1 MHSSSQFLY
10 NSNLGAILTNRSAMG
25 RLFGFLIWTSLF
37 VTMKGQVLFDDMGD
51 RHRTE
56 DFMKIELRQI
66 NQGIERITKKLDG
79 MEKIVET
86 IVNNIVKEER
96 TSIRNT
102 SVQSTMKD
110 ENFGDILSAIQTEQ
124 RLLRQEM
131 AATSNLTIKANEKIC
146 GLLETRDAMFFR
158 GFERRTQQG
167 DGVQNSLQAVTNID
181 KANETVSSCT
191 NKMAEEFGTNLQI
204 LQDGIENFTVIF
216 ENKLNILDEIRNTCL
231 YLTEQF
237 LSGDDIIVLKFN
249 KSYEKMNSQFLL
261 TLPNHDLNFT
271 AKRNAILGMC
281 CFFIIL
287 AMNHNRFS

>member
-1 MHSSSQFLY
+1 M
-10 NSNLGAILTNRSAMG
+10 
-25 RLFGFLIWTSLF
+25 F
-37 VTMKGQVLFDDMGD
+37 VSMTGHVLFYDMGD
-51 RHRTE
+51 RHRSE

-102 SVQSTMKD
+102 SVQPTMKD

-131 AATSNLTIKANEKIC
+131 AATRNLTKKADEKISD
-146 GLLETRDAMFFR
+146 LLEKTRDAMVFK
-158 GFERRTQQG
+158 GTETKTQKG
-167 DGVQNSLQAVTNID
+167 NGLQNALQAGTNID
-181 KANETVSSCT
+181 KANEAVSFCT
-191 NKMAEEFGTNLQI
+191 NKMAEKFGTNLQI

-216 ENKLNILDEIRNTCL
+216 ENKLNTLDEIRNTSL
-231 YLTEQF
+231 YLSEQF
-237 LSGDDIIVLKFN
+237 LSGDDIIVLRFN
-249 KSYEKMNSQFLL
+249 KSYEEMSSQFLL
-261 TLPNHDLNFT
+261 TLPIHDLNFT
-271 AKRNAILGMC
+271 AKRDVILGTC

-287 AMNHNRFS
+287 AMNHNRFSKDTW